1 MEELFNGFSCAPT
14 PYATQYV
21 RVSAMSVEDPS
32 SMTSQIESEELKT
45 AALVEGITK
54 RIEELKVRATHR

>member
-1 MEELFNGFSCAPT
+1 
-14 PYATQYV
+14 
-21 RVSAMSVEDPS
+21 MSVEDPS